1 MTGKQDHRSVAQALY
16 QLDFYLKTVGFSFR
30 VKDLYR
36 AAYRELRGQHYS
48 DEWLDHLESDPRV
61 AESIQKPFT
70 THTIA
75 ETLLLTGHH
84 PILREMMRRLREE
97 GIGFTQAYIAGS
109 ERRSQG

>member
-1 MTGKQDHRSVAQALY
+1 MIGKQDHRSVSQALY
-16 QLDFYLKTVGFSFR
+16 QLDFYLKTVELPFG

-36 AAYRELRGQHYS
+36 AAYRDLRGQHYS
-48 DEWLDHLESDPRV
+48 DEWLDHLGSDPRV
-61 AESIQKPFT
+61 KESLDQPFT

-97 GIGFTQAYIAGS
+97 GIGFMQAYIAGT
-109 ERRSQG
+109 ERRSQ